1 MNQFLMTDKG
11 LSMRIIGK
19 IAIVLVLVYAILM
32 GGLLAVMR
40 RPILFG
46 RVMSHVPEPAFM
58 VIPFKRLWFIARA
71 GSLNVGESAPGF
83 DLPASDKKSR
93 VQLASFRGKE
103 PVVLIFGS
111 YT

>member
-1 MNQFLMTDKG
+1 
-11 LSMRIIGK
+11 MRIIRR
-19 IAIVLVLVYAILM
+19 IVIGLVVLYVVLM

-46 RVMSHVPEPAFM
+46 RVMSHVPDPAFM
-58 VIPFKRLWFIARA
+58 AIPFKRLWFIARA
-71 GSLNVGESAPGF
+71 GSLKVGDSAPDF
-83 DLPASDKKSR
+83 VLSTSDKKSR
-93 VQLASFRGKE
+93 VQLASFRGKK